1 VDSLPDRPRI
11 FIPQP
16 IPLDALDRLRRIGE
30 VDLFDHHD
38 RRITREEV
46 LEGVSGKEILYAM
59 GDIPYDKEVIAA
71 AADLRLIAAMHV
83 AATFVDIPAATRRGI
98 PVTGVPNTLAETTG
112 EFTFALLV
120 STAWRIPEADGFLR
134 EGRWTQNQSEAFLGT
149 RMQGKTVGLVGLG
162 QVGAGVARR
171 CRGMDMR
178 VIYTKRNRLPAEEE
192 AVLGVEFKELDDL
205 LAESDFVVLTPILT
219 PDTNGLISRE
229 KLGLLRPDAIL
240 INTSRGPVVDEEA
253 LEVALREGRLRG
265 AGLDVY
271 EREIPEPDYGPSAG
285 LKELPNVVLT
295 PHIGTAARETRA
307 EMADR
312 TVDNIEAF
320 LAGERPPDLLNPEL
334 YGEAPRQSERIG

>member
-1 VDSLPDRPRI
+1 
-11 FIPQP
+11 
-16 IPLDALDRLRRIGE
+16 
-30 VDLFDHHD
+30 
-38 RRITREEV
+38 
-46 LEGVSGKEILYAM
+46 
-59 GDIPYDKEVIAA
+59 
-71 AADLRLIAAMHV
+71 
-83 AATFVDIPAATRRGI
+83 
-98 PVTGVPNTLAETTG
+98 
-112 EFTFALLV
+112 
-120 STAWRIPEADGFLR
+120 
-134 EGRWTQNQSEAFLGT
+134 
-149 RMQGKTVGLVGLG
+149 
-162 QVGAGVARR
+162 
-171 CRGMDMR
+171 MDMR
-178 VIYTKRNRLPAEEE
+178 VIYTKRNRLPVEEE

-253 LEVALREGRLRG
+253 LEGALREGRLRG

-271 EREIPEPDYGPSAG
+271 EREIPEPHYGPSAG